1 MPSTVYKG
9 DLTEISFGHESS
21 VKLPTHFDESFVFS
35 VQAES
40 ASDDT
45 TTIRL
50 TGTGGST
57 APIDSGK
64 LAFPVGMLVGCEL
77 TFSNLATGQSFDI
90 NDNYATSGRRFTIL
104 KNQLFADTDA
114 TCDYNNDP
122 TITMDSTSSISVGMS
137 VSGTGIPSGATVS
150 SITNSTT
157 FELSAST
164 TGGNLS
170 NQTLTFSY
178 TDLTITPKMFSGT
191 SAATTDFGQGTIHI
205 HSFKTPTMDSDMEH
219 STAADDSSE
228 NVLTDQFMGLINT
241 VSLPETKVDLKRYHV
256 IGLGRDVAVQV
267 PGRFTNI
274 GGSFET
280 SMHSA
285 RWLYY
290 ALGQEVVKFTPDS
303 GAASRTTTSAP
314 SVGETLITHGS
325 STLGS
330 CVGEYIHLAD
340 TDTIPVHLYKEEG
353 SSPVTYCAT
362 DIGPEDLVTATQ
374 KNEIRRI
381 AAYYWNSTTS
391 VGYIWLDDG
400 LNFQHDSGK
409 TIKLVSY
416 DGGNAADTTPTV
428 NASTRAITNPV
439 NRMLFS
445 KTTVPSFAME
455 VSIRRLDNQDED
467 GAGDEIVDGGA
478 TDAKQLTRVF
488 KGCKVKEFS
497 MVADTDAAV
506 RMNIDFDA
514 ALCYTDTGRLESTK
528 GDRYDVHRIFE
539 DTANTEANRRKAGIG
554 KGTQKPYMF
563 YNGTVDIAGVRVGQ
577 VISFDLKG
585 KTGVE
590 QFYTISGNKI
600 EDAATDQIPFAGAR
614 NASLAVEGKTEYE
627 LDMEI
632 IVDDPVFYHELR
644 RAVRN
649 FDNANNM
656 VRLSFTKQ
664 GTSSA
669 SGRESMDI
677 VMDDYNIVEA
687 SLPIPDDQSPIK
699 SKLKILPKSIRVF
712 SQDTIFH
719 Y

>member
-57 APIDSGK
+57 APIDGGK

-77 TFSNLATGQSFDI
+77 TFSNLATGQNFDV

-104 KNQLFADTDA
+104 KNE
-114 TCDYNNDP
+114 YG
-122 TITMDSTSSISVGMS
+122 ST
-137 VSGTGIPSGATVS
+137 
-150 SITNSTT
+150 
-157 FELSAST
+157 
-164 TGGNLS
+164 
-170 NQTLTFSY
+170 Y
-178 TDLTITPKMFSGT
+178 TDITITPKMFSGT
-191 SAATTDFGQGTIHI
+191 SAATTDFEQGTIHI
-205 HSFKTPTMDSDMEH
+205 HSFKTPTMDYDMEWN
-219 STAADDSSE
+219 TLADESSE

-241 VSLPETKVDLKRYHV
+241 ISLPETKVDLKRYHV

-280 SMHSA
+280 TMHSA

-290 ALGQEVVKFTPDS
+290 ALGQEVAKFTPDS
-303 GAASRTTTSAP
+303 GAETRTTTSAP
-314 SVGETLITHGS
+314 SVGETLITHGG

-330 CVGEYIHLAD
+330 CVGEYIHLTD

-353 SSPVTYCAT
+353 SSPVTYCASGV
-362 DIGPEDLVTATQ
+362 GPEDLVTATQ

-381 AAYYWNSTTS
+381 AAYYWNSSTNT
-391 VGYIWLDDG
+391 GYIWLDDG

-409 TIKLVSY
+409 TITLVSY
-416 DGGNAADTTPTV
+416 DSANDADSTPIL
-428 NASTRAITNPV
+428 NSSTRAITNPV

-506 RMNIDFDA
+506 RLNVDFDA
-514 ALCYTDTGRLESTK
+514 ALCYTDTGRLEDGTK

-554 KGTQKPYMF
+554 KGTQKPFMF

-577 VISFDLKG
+577 VVSFDLKG

-600 EDAATDQIPFAGAR
+600 EDSETDQIPFAGAR
-614 NASLAVEGKTEYE
+614 NASIAVEGKTEYE

-632 IVDDPVFYHELR
+632 IVDDPVFYHQLR
-644 RAVRN
+644 RAVGN
-649 FDNANNM
+649 FEDANKL

-664 GTSSA
+664 GTSAA

-677 VMDDYNIVEA
+677 VMDDYHIVEA